1 MLFLVVFSA
10 LALGFYAA
18 TTTSSQLAEN
28 ERRAASAM
36 SAAESGLHFL
46 RYELSRLDIPYT
58 MPPHVQFEEIHMQLS
73 GNLDGTANLGTSFVG
88 YDPLTPAIT
97 IPNAGYIKL
106 DPEGKQRFKARI
118 ERAGD
123 VLVAKVT
130 GRTDGAEAGRGIEV
144 KFAKAKNAT
153 AIFNYGVASRG
164 RVVTSGSST
173 ITGLTDPTKGS
184 VLSTSTDAEP
194 VKIGGKL
201 VSGDISVVGTAGDV
215 SFSNGTSI
223 GGTTNT
229 ALIREHHIHTG
240 VPEPRFPD
248 IDTTV
253 YEKYVSSTY
262 ADGDTVLT
270 NARIP
275 ADTNPSISG
284 GTLKGVIFIE
294 APNVV
299 KFSGGTD
306 VQAVIVV
313 ENGAACDMVNN
324 VIEFSGSVTASP
336 VENLVGAEF
345 AEIRKLKGAFIIAPN
360 FLVRM
365 WGNFGQVSG
374 SVFASQFQMGGS
386 AEGTIK
392 GSIIQTHDL
401 PMTIEGSADVV
412 VASTG
417 TTEYPPGIT
426 FGAHYTSVPG
436 SYLEV
441 AADP

>member
-1 MLFLVVFSA
+1 MASLLAMLFLVVFSA

-18 TTTSSQLAEN
+18 TTTSSQIAEN

-36 SAAESGLHFL
+36 AAAESGLQFL
-46 RYELSRLDIPYT
+46 RHELSRLDIPYT

-73 GNLDGTANLGTSFVG
+73 GNLDGTANLGTSYVG
-88 YDPLTPAIT
+88 YDPVAPAIT
-97 IPNAGYIKL
+97 IPNTGYIKL
-106 DPEGKQRFKARI
+106 DPEGKQRFKLRI

-123 VLVAKVT
+123 VLVAKIT
-130 GRTDGAEAGRGIEV
+130 GRNEGIESGRGIEV

-184 VLSTSTDAEP
+184 VLSTSTDDEP
-194 VKIGGKL
+194 VRIGGKL
-201 VSGDISVVGTAGDV
+201 VSGDISVVGTGDV
-215 SFSNGTSI
+215 DFSSGTSI
-223 GGTTNT
+223 GGTTNR
-229 ALIREHHIHTG
+229 ALIERYHIHRG

-253 YEKYVSSTY
+253 YERYVTSTY
-262 ADGDTVLT
+262 ADGDTILT

-275 ADTNPSISG
+275 ADTNPEISG

-299 KFSGGTD
+299 KFSGGTN

-313 ENGAACDMVNN
+313 ENGAAFDMVNN
-324 VIEFSGSVTASP
+324 VIEFTGSVTASP
-336 VENLVGAEF
+336 VESLVGEEF

-365 WGNFGQVSG
+365 WGSFG
-374 SVFASQFQMGGS
+374 
-386 AEGTIK
+386 
-392 GSIIQTHDL
+392 L
-401 PMTIEGSADVV
+401 
-412 VASTG
+412 
-417 TTEYPPGIT
+417 
-426 FGAHYTSVPG
+426 
-436 SYLEV
+436 
-441 AADP
+441 